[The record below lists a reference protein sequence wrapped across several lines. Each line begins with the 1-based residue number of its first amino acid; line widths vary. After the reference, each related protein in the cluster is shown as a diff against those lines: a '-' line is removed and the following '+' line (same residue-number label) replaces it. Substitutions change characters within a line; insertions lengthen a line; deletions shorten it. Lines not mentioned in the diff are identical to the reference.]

1 MKTILSK
8 YKEFL
13 KSNNKLNFKSYN
25 DLHNW
30 SINEISDFWESI
42 VKFFKIE
49 FDKPPT
55 IIYKFNKHFI
65 KTLWFVNSKIS
76 YSKNIFKNHKLKTP
90 AIKYQDENGKYL
102 EISWESLKMKTLE
115 FQEILVKNNVKLGDR
130 VVGYCSN
137 TPEVVA
143 AFLAVNSLGAIWSS
157 CSPDFGYDSVYDR
170 FNQIQPKFLFYH
182 SEYMYNGKIFSLD
195 SKVKKLKNSIK
206 SISGILDL
214 NTKSTFTNN
223 LKKINLNFISVDFD
237 HPIWI
242 LFSSGTTGK
251 PKAIT
256 HRTGG
261 MILEHYKALSIHQN
275 VSNSDTYFWYSTTGW
290 MMWNYSLSSL
300 LIGSTLCIYNGSPI
314 YPDNGVLWRFA
325 KKAKINHFG
334 HGAVFFQNLLS
345 NLPKELVS
353 HDLSNLITI
362 GSTGSPLFKETN
374 IGLNK
379 LFPDAHIVSLSGGT
393 DVCTAFIGGN
403 LDLDVIP
410 GEIQCKMLGASV
422 EVWNDNAKE
431 IKNKMGELVL
441 TKPLI
446 SMPVFFW
453 NDINDE
459 KYKKSYFSKFNKI
472 WNHGDWVT
480 ETLNGGIIVHG
491 RSDSTLNRFGV
502 RIGTSEIYS
511 AIKDLYYVEDSL
523 IIHVDDS
530 NKNKLI
536 LFVKSSS
543 KINYDELKFVIRL
556 KCSPRHV
563 PDLIFQTPDIP
574 YTISGKKVEVPIKKI
589 LMGKNQNDVVSK
601 DSLRNPKSLDWF
613 VEFYE
618 NFSKSLP

>member
-1 MKTILSK
+1 MKSILSK

-30 SINEISDFWESI
+30 SINEISDFWGSI

-55 IIYKFNKHFI
+55 TIYKFNKNFI

-76 YSKNIFKNHKLKTP
+76 YSKNIFRNHKLKTP

-102 EISWESLKMKTLE
+102 EISWESLKMKILE
-115 FQEILVKNNVKLGDR
+115 FQEILIKNNVKLGDR

-195 SKVKKLKNSIK
+195 SNVKKLKSSIT

-275 VSNSDTYFWYSTTGW
+275 VSNADTYFWYSTTGW

-543 KINYDELKFVIRL
+543 KINYDELKSVIRL

-563 PDLIFQTPDIP
+563 PDLFFQTPDIP
-574 YTISGKKVEVPIKKI
+574 YTISGNKVEVPIKKI

-618 NFSKSLP
+618 NFSKTLP

>member
-55 IIYKFNKHFI
+55 IIYKFNKDFI

-102 EISWESLKMKTLE
+102 EISWESLKIKTLE

-182 SEYMYNGKIFSLD
+182 SEYMYNGRIFSLD

-206 SISGILDL
+206 SISSILDL

-353 HDLSNLITI
+353 YDLSNIITV
-362 GSTGSPLFKETN
+362 GSTGSPLFKQTN

-530 NKNKLI
+530 NENKLI

-543 KINYDELKFVIRL
+543 KINYDELKSVIRL

-563 PDLIFQTPDIP
+563 PDLIFQSPDIP

>member
-13 KSNNKLNFKSYN
+13 KLNNKLNFKSYN

-55 IIYKFNKHFI
+55 LIYKFNNNFI

-76 YSKNIFKNHKLKTP
+76 YSKNIFKNHRLKTP
-90 AIKYQDENGKYL
+90 AIKYQDENGTYL
-102 EISWESLKMKTLE
+102 EISWESLKMKTFE

-182 SEYMYNGKIFSLD
+182 SEYMYNGKFFSLD
-195 SKVKKLKNSIK
+195 LKVKKLKRSIK

-223 LKKINLNFISVDFD
+223 LKKINLNFVSVDFD

-275 VSNSDTYFWYSTTGW
+275 VSNVDSYFWYSTTGW

-353 HDLSNLITI
+353 HDLSNLTTI
-362 GSTGSPLFKETN
+362 GSTGSPLFRETN

-379 LFPDAHIVSLSGGT
+379 LFPDVHIVSLSGGT

-422 EVWNDNAKE
+422 EVWNDNANE

-511 AIKDLYYVEDSL
+511 AIKGLNYVEDSL

-530 NKNKLI
+530 NENKLI
-536 LFVKSSS
+536 LFIKSSS
-543 KINYDELKFVIRL
+543 KINYDELKSVIRS

-563 PDLIFQTPDIP
+563 PDLIFQSPDIP

-589 LMGKNQNDVVSK
+589 LMGKNENDVVSK

-618 NFSKSLP
+618 NFSKTLT